1 MSQAKAAAVLGLS
14 GRTLERWQ
22 RGAEAPTPR
31 GRRRPWNALL
41 PEERAIIAEVVARR
55 DGADLSCRALSF
67 WVLEHSGRYISPV
80 AFWRYLKARKAS
92 QARVRR
98 PRRPAG
104 PRPDTTFALKPNDLW
119 CWDITHLRTVVPW
132 QFLYLYVVLDWV
144 SRKGIAWL
152 LAETLDSRTVL
163 ELWDRGLQNEGI
175 LELPKYLYP
184 RSLSDRGPQMRSH
197 LTRRFFARTGIEP
210 LYTRPRTPNDNPE
223 IEAFFSTMKGRP
235 DYPGRFE
242 GSAHAQ
248 TWCEQFFRWYND
260 EHHHRGLAYVTP
272 SQRHA
277 GLHEQVL
284 AERAVFKA
292 RCLEERRKFNLNRAP
307 SPAIDATQLV

>member
-1 MSQAKAAAVLGLS
+1 M
-14 GRTLERWQ
+14 R
-22 RGAEAPTPR
+22 
-31 GRRRPWNALL
+31 
-41 PEERAIIAEVVARR
+41 
-55 DGADLSCRALSF
+55 
-67 WVLEHSGRYISPV
+67 ISP
-80 AFWRYLKARKAS
+80 AERCPSGCWSTLGATS
-92 QARVRR
+92 R
-98 PRRPAG
+98 PSPSGAISRPARLPRPASGGRGGLPG

-248 TWCEQFFRWYND
+248 TWCQHFFRWYND
-260 EHHHRGLAYVTP
+260 EHHYRGLEYVTP

-284 AERAVFKA
+284 AERAALKA
-292 RCLEERRKFNLNRAP
+292 RCLEERRNFNLNGAT
-307 SPAIDATQLV
+307 SPAIDATQLA